1 MIGLPRAVRQW
12 RGALFWRNEMKNT
25 IWMLVFWLAVLAVC
39 IGMIGIFAE
48 RSDADGGGCPVAH
61 GGEA

>member
-1 MIGLPRAVRQW
+1 
-12 RGALFWRNEMKNT
+12 MKNT